1 MVIKLMAILFY
12 KNVIVLNDESVQ
24 AITENDQQISFNYTT
39 NQTDSIKEGTVIV
52 ATKIEN
58 DKIRNILAKV
68 VSVSGAGSQTVL
80 EQPVQSLKKL
90 FTAEISA
97 EYMILRNRLRC
108 R

>member
-12 KNVIVLNDESVQ
+12 KNVIVLNDESAQ

-58 DKIRNILAKV
+58 DKIEIFW
-68 VSVSGAGSQTVL
+68 
-80 EQPVQSLKKL
+80 LK
-90 FTAEISA
+90 
-97 EYMILRNRLRC
+97 
-108 R
+108 